1 MNALTQRPW
10 ALLLFCVALSAI
22 AQLLL
27 KYGMSRGATPAGF
40 SGDPRALL
48 EVVLKPAVL
57 IGLGIYGI
65 SVVLWLL
72 VLSKVDVS
80 QAYPFVGAGFIIT
93 MIGGAIF
100 FGEPITLARVGGT
113 LLIGVGLVLVA
124 RS

>member
-1 MNALTQRPW
+1 MNTLTQRPW
-10 ALLLFCVALSAI
+10 ALLLSCVALSAI

-27 KYGMSRGATPAGF
+27 KYGMSRGAAPAGIG
-40 SGDPRALL
+40 GDPRALL
-48 EVVLKPAVL
+48 MLLLKPPVLVGLVIYAV
-57 IGLGIYGI
+57 

-80 QAYPFVGAGFIIT
+80 QAYPFVGAGFLIT
-93 MIGGAIF
+93 MVGGAVF
-100 FGEPITLARVGGT
+100 FGESITLARLGGT

>member
-1 MNALTQRPW
+1 MNTLSPRPW
-10 ALLLFCVALSAI
+10 ALLLFCVALSAV

-27 KYGMSRGATPAGF
+27 KYGMSRGSAPAL
-40 SGDPRALL
+40 SADPRAILL
-48 EVVLKPAVL
+48 LLLKPPVL
-57 IGLGIYGI
+57 IGLVIYAV

-100 FGEPITLARVGGT
+100 FGESITLARLGGT